1 MFLQTLHLGEHHLNA
16 VIGLVASDDGFLL
29 LVASS
34 ASSSSKGISQLPE
47 QFPDGQ
53 RTAPRAEQ
61 VPSQLAPSPQAAS
74 SNVLFSWQ
82 QLTITDSLW
91 NVNTLSKKSMELTLL
106 FPEDKYQRQS
116 AEGSL
121 LTYGCVILTRWL
133 EGGLQGPDTRNGG

>member
-1 MFLQTLHLGEHHLNA
+1 MNA
-16 VIGLVASDDGFLL
+16 VIGLVACDDGFLL

-116 AEGSL
+116 AEGSM
-121 LTYGCVILTRWL
+121 LTRVSQKKQKSEFWYATYPSGFHKL
-133 EGGLQGPDTRNGG
+133 GEPPEKISAL